1 MITKKYGILAVVALL
16 ACALVASAGEKKKV
30 VLLGPGTYYNPIGA
44 AEIKDFEAY
53 APGVRIVAPDPAHLM
68 EELADA
74 DGALGQ
80 ITPEM
85 LKAAKKLQW
94 VQVFSA
100 GVEPYV
106 FPEMVSRQVTL
117 TNCKITQAPEIADH
131 AFAMLLSITRELY
144 RIIPRRTQEEWT
156 TRSYSPLELRGKTAV
171 IIGVGGIG
179 TEIAVRAWAFGMKV
193 IGVDPKDISP
203 TPMVAYTVRPDR
215 LDEVLPEADVVFV
228 AAPHTRESEKM
239 VGAKQF
245 SLIKKGGYFICVSR
259 GKLYDA
265 MALAQAL
272 ESKHLAGA
280 GLDVT
285 DPEPLPKGHPLWK
298 MENVI
303 ITPHIAGRSDG
314 ERARYLV
321 LFRENLRRFG
331 AGEPLI
337 YVVDKQ
343 KGY

>member
-1 MITKKYGILAVVALL
+1 
-16 ACALVASAGEKKKV
+16 
-30 VLLGPGTYYNPIGA
+30 
-44 AEIKDFEAY
+44 
-53 APGVRIVAPDPAHLM
+53 M

-80 ITPEM
+80 ITPEQF
-85 LKAAKKLQW
+85 KAAKKLQW

-100 GVEPYV
+100 GVEPYM
-106 FPEMVSRQVTL
+106 FPEMVNSQVTL

-131 AFAMLLSITRELY
+131 AFALLLSVTRELH

-156 TRSYSPLELRGKTAV
+156 TRSYNPLELRGKTAV
-171 IIGVGGIG
+171 IIGMGGIG

-203 TPMVAYTVRPDR
+203 TPMWSYTVGPDR

-245 SLIKKGGYFICVSR
+245 SLIKKNGHFICVSR

-314 ERARYLV
+314 ERARYLA
-321 LFRENLRRFG
+321 LFKENLRRFG

>member
-1 MITKKYGILAVVALL
+1 MMTKKHKTL
-16 ACALVASAGEKKKV
+16 ALVAFFAYALAATAGEKKKV

-44 AEIKDFEAY
+44 AEIKNFEAH
-53 APGVRIVAPDPAHLM
+53 APGVRIVAPDQAHLM

-80 ITPEM
+80 ITPEQF
-85 LKAAKKLQW
+85 KAAKRLQW

-100 GVEPYV
+100 GVEPYM
-106 FPEMVSRQVTL
+106 FPEMVSSRVTL

-131 AFAMLLSITRELY
+131 AFALLLSITRELH

-171 IIGVGGIG
+171 IIGMGGIG

-203 TPMVAYTVRPDR
+203 TPMWSYTVGPDR

-239 VGAKQF
+239 VSAKQF
-245 SLIKKGGYFICVSR
+245 SLIKKNGYFICVSR

-314 ERARYLV
+314 ERARYLA
-321 LFRENLRRFG
+321 LFKENLRRFG